1 MGWKEEY
8 KSKLR
13 TPEEAVKVIRSG
25 DHIYT
30 GTSSSIA
37 YRLIEALY
45 GRKDEL
51 ENVVMCHGMMGQQ
64 LPIFTPEAKGP
75 DYLYLLPSEPDRI
88 LVPGSGPAQ
97 RGVPGGVPPGQKGL
111 YELRGLWNLFP

>member
-45 GRKDEL
+45 GRKSWR
-51 ENVVMCHGMMGQQ
+51 MWSCATG
-64 LPIFTPEAKGP
+64 
-75 DYLYLLPSEPDRI
+75 
-88 LVPGSGPAQ
+88 
-97 RGVPGGVPPGQKGL
+97 
-111 YELRGLWNLFP
+111 